1 MYSSLKSFLNLSVG
15 QSKVLSEAAAAHWIS
30 LFCNRELLTSNVSSL
45 DKLCI
50 LTISSLKTTD
60 NALLGKL
67 NKLAKLLQTMPCTC

>member
-1 MYSSLKSFLNLSVG
+1 MYSSLKSFWDLSVG
-15 QSKVLSEAAAAHWIS
+15 QSNILTDAAAAHWIY
-30 LFCNRELLTSNVSSL
+30 LFWNLELLTSNVSL

-60 NALLGKL
+60 NALLGRL